1 MELDLCGLSTINEAS
16 NRAKREE
23 EINLGSNVIF
33 ERQYA
38 KLNFGEYVPDI
49 EHCKEL
55 ANAGYYTEAFLAMW
69 ILVETISKKIQ
80 ITYRCSM
87 DTEKISDSLLAKLHT
102 HEVNI
107 GKNDLIIDV
116 NDILFCGVKEMYGNK
131 RENILADTVISGLT
145 LIEPTADKS
154 QLKFLLAS
162 KIDEPPKG
170 LTSKTTIRERRNRVI
185 HSNSKIPQD
194 HFKITIDYFDY
205 FFSLTVKAK
214 SITNGITDVTT
225 AANIDPIDK
234 HRYVVRKD
242 LDS

>member
-1 MELDLCGLSTINEAS
+1 M
-16 NRAKREE
+16 
-23 EINLGSNVIF
+23 GSNVIF

-49 EHCKEL
+49 EHCKNL

-80 ITYRCSM
+80 ITYRVSM
-87 DTEKISDSLLAKLHT
+87 GAEKISDSLLVKLHT

-107 GKNDLIIDV
+107 EKNNLRIQI
-116 NDILFCGVKEMYGNK
+116 NDILFYRVKEMYGNR
-131 RENILADTVISGLT
+131 RENVLADTVISGLT

-162 KIDEPPKG
+162 EIDEAPKG
-170 LTSKTTIRERRNRVI
+170 LTSKTTIRERRNQVI
-185 HSNSKIPQD
+185 HSNSKITQD
-194 HFKITIDYFDY
+194 YFKNIIDYFDY

-214 SITNGITDVTT
+214 SVTNGIADMTT
-225 AANIDPIDK
+225 TANIDPIDAP
-234 HRYVVRKD
+234 
-242 LDS
+242 